1 MLELK
6 NVTKIYHLK
15 KAEDV
20 VALDDIS
27 LKFPEKGMVFILGK
41 SGSGKSTFLNVVGGL
56 DSFDRGEIIINGRS
70 SRGFSQSDFDS
81 YRNTYIGFI
90 FQEYNI
96 LEELSVKKNIALA
109 LELQG
114 KDAGEEEIKRI
125 LSLVDL
131 DGLEDRKPKELS
143 GGQKQRVAIARAI
156 VKNPEIIMADEPT
169 GALDSQTGKQVLT
182 TLKNLSKGKLVI
194 VVSHDREFAETYAD
208 RIVEFKDGK
217 ILSDVTSGTGRKEK
231 SGFECRE
238 KEWIR
243 IRKNHRLSQEEKE
256 EIIRCI
262 EENEGDTF
270 IALDPE
276 ISGKI
281 DAKGVKIGA
290 GSRFEPTDESRI
302 EEREREFTA
311 IRSKLSF
318 RNSFI
323 FGLNSMKVKPF
334 RLILVILLS
343 CISFGLF
350 GFVDTLSSYSATNTI
365 VNSIVSTN
373 IDYASFTKNYTSYRW
388 ITNLNSEK
396 TVMTGFSGTQDI
408 AYLNDCFNLDFKG
421 VYKNT
426 EVGDFSLTNNML
438 RDYSEANSYYVN
450 ELSGLI
456 EADEETLKSLNYHLA
471 YGRLPENPDEICLT
485 DYTYSLFREQGYYN
499 HFNTSDRLLIS
510 EMTPYE
516 EYMDENTLV
525 VNAMT
530 GENRTLFVNN
540 QEFKIVGILHTGFDF
555 DKYEILIDNIDD
567 SSYRYLNENYQ
578 LNIRYGYHNLG
589 YLAPGS
595 LSTIIEENQLSL
607 LNALTTYRIET
618 ANVRNA
624 FSFSYIG
631 KRDQIP
637 EGTVLKDG
645 LSELSDQEAIV
656 SDSFLFDRGGLLT
669 KMQAISLTEEDR
681 NFYGVS
687 DLAEAYSLIKEK
699 KIEEYAA
706 SHPEEAAAYNPY
718 GGTERYI
725 QFLSDTGT
733 GYYVNPYGTSG
744 YELVSEEK
752 NRLLNAYRDAIFQ
765 VSFQVAVSD
774 ANAYLEEARTYRMDV
789 VGFYVANN
797 DVSGNCLIVSDGN
810 YARYVGVEESYYAFV
825 VAKMPKS
832 RNTIR
837 RLVNFE
843 DSEADVYYC
852 MNNESKIAIDVL
864 NATLE
869 ASRDICFLIGLA
881 LSVFSVLFLFN
892 FISVSISNK
901 KHEIGILRAIGSR
914 STDVLKIFFTESFI
928 IAMINF
934 LLSSVLL
941 SVVSAVGNFIM
952 QRFTGLSVA
961 LFSPGVRQF
970 GIMFLISCLVAY
982 ISCAI
987 PVYSVAK
994 KKPINVI
1001 KG

>member
-27 LKFPEKGMVFILGK
+27 LKFPDKGMVFILGK

-56 DSFDRGEIIINGRS
+56 DSFDKGEIIINDRS
-70 SRGFSQSDFDS
+70 SKGFSQSDFDS

-96 LEELSVKKNIALA
+96 FEELSVRKNIALA

-114 KDAGEEEIKRI
+114 KSASEEEIKRI
-125 LSLVDL
+125 LNLVDL
-131 DGLEDRKPKELS
+131 EDLEERKPKELS

-156 VKNPEIIMADEPT
+156 VKNPQIIMADEPT

-182 TLKNLSKGKLVI
+182 TLKNLSEDKLVV

-217 ILSDVTSGTGRKEK
+217 VISDVTSGIDRRAI
-231 SGFECRE
+231 SGFERRE
-238 KEWIR
+238 KKWIR
-243 IRKNHRLSQEEKE
+243 IRKNHVLSSEEKE
-256 EIIRCI
+256 EIIRLI
-262 EENEGDTF
+262 ENNENDTLVSF
-270 IALDPE
+270 EPE
-276 ISGKI
+276 ISRKI
-281 DAKGVKIGA
+281 DTQGEFFGA
-290 GSRFEPTDESRI
+290 ESRFVPTDESRI
-302 EEREREFTA
+302 ERDEKKFTT
-311 IRSKLSF
+311 IKSKLSF

-373 IDYASFTKNYTSYRW
+373 IDYASFTKNYTFYHW

-396 TVMTGFSGTQDI
+396 TVMTGFSGTKDI
-408 AYLNDCFNLDFKG
+408 AYLNECFNLDFKG

-438 RDYSEANSYYVN
+438 RDYHEANSYYVN

-456 EADEETLKSLNYHLA
+456 EADEKTLKSLNYHLA

-499 HFNTSDRLLIS
+499 HFDTSDRLLIS

-525 VNAMT
+525 VNAST
-530 GENRTLFVNN
+530 GEYRTLFVNN

-567 SSYRYLNENYQ
+567 SSYKYLNENYQ

-595 LSTIIEENQLSL
+595 LSTIVEENQLSL
-607 LNALTTYRIET
+607 LNALTTFRLET
-618 ANVRNA
+618 ANVRNG

-631 KRDQIP
+631 KYDQIP
-637 EGTVLKDG
+637 EQTVVKDDV
-645 LSELSDQEAIV
+645 SKLSDQETIV
-656 SDSFLFDRGGLLT
+656 SDSFLFDRGGLQS
-669 KMQAISLTEEDR
+669 KMQGIALMSEDAE
-681 NFYGVS
+681 FYGVS
-687 DLAEAYSLIKEK
+687 NLADAYSLIKEK
-699 KIEEYAA
+699 MIEDYANL
-706 SHPEEAAAYNPY
+706 HPDEAAAYNPY

-725 QFLSDTGT
+725 QFLSDEGT

-744 YELVSEEK
+744 YELISREK
-752 NRLLNAYRDAIFQ
+752 KRLLSAYKDEIFQ
-765 VSFQVAVSD
+765 ITFQISIAD
-774 ANAYLEEARTYRMDV
+774 ANAYLEEAKQYKMNI

-797 DVSGNCLIVSDGN
+797 DVSGKCLILSDEN
-810 YARYVGVEESYYAFV
+810 YGHYVGVEESYYAFV
-825 VAKMPKS
+825 IAKMPKS
-832 RNTIR
+832 RGTIR

-843 DSEADVYYC
+843 DSESDIYYC
-852 MNNESKIAIDVL
+852 MKNESKIAIDVL
-864 NATLE
+864 DATLE
-869 ASRDICFLIGLA
+869 ASRDICFYIGLA
-881 LSVFSVLFLFN
+881 LSAFSVLFLFN

-901 KHEIGILRAIGSR
+901 RHEIGILRAIGSR
-914 STDVLKIFFTESFI
+914 SRDVLKIFFTESFI

-934 LLSSVLL
+934 LLSTILL
-941 SVVSAVGNFIM
+941 SVVSAVGNAVM

-970 GIMFLISCLVAY
+970 GIMLLISCLIAY
-982 ISCAI
+982 ISCAL